1 MFRVI
6 AVIAV
11 LCTVPLSAT
20 VVLPADFRD
29 VVAGSQVIVHG
40 RVVDVRAEWLE
51 GRRQIESIVT
61 IEAGTYLKGGP
72 AERVTVRVEGGQIGR
87 YKSVTLGVPEFAP
100 GDEAVFFLTSRGP
113 SVARIFGMGQ
123 GVFRVRVEPDG
134 RRIVVQPA
142 LSHGHGQGPVA
153 LRRGDPARRPV
164 PLETFAVQVRDVMA
178 QAAGE
183 AR

>member
-6 AVIAV
+6 AVIAL

-20 VVLPADFRD
+20 VVLPADFKD

-51 GRRQIESIVT
+51 GRRRIESIVT

-72 AERVTVRVEGGQIGR
+72 AAHVTVRVDGGQIGR
-87 YKSVTLGVPEFAP
+87 YKSMTVGAPEFAP
-100 GDEAVFFLTSRGP
+100 GDEAVFFLTARGP
-113 SVARIFGMGQ
+113 SMARIFGMGQ
-123 GVFRVRVEPDG
+123 GVFRIRTDPGG

-142 LSHGHGQGPVA
+142 LLSDGHGPVT
-153 LRRGDPARRPV
+153 LRRGDPARQAV

-178 QAAGE
+178 QAGG

>member
-1 MFRVI
+1 MLRLI
-6 AVIAV
+6 ALIAV

-40 RVVDVRAEWLE
+40 RVVDVRAEWLD
-51 GRRQIESIVT
+51 GRRRIETIVT

-72 AERVTVRVEGGQIGR
+72 AERVTVRVDGGQIGR
-87 YKSVTLGVPEFAP
+87 YKSVTVGAPEFSP

-113 SVARIFGMGQ
+113 SMARIFGMGQ
-123 GVFRVRVEPDG
+123 GVFRVRTDAAG
-134 RRIVVQPA
+134 RRVVVQPA
-142 LSHGHGQGPVA
+142 LLSHGHGPVT
-153 LRRGDPARRPV
+153 LRRGDAERRSL
-164 PLETFAVQVRDVMA
+164 PLEAFAVQVRDVMA